1 MSSLILCL
9 ILQITEH
16 KNTIIKTPFKNIF
29 YFYYIMEIRKFNT
42 EFRKQLRMKIN
53 KLENVD
59 HYRNIYS
66 FIKMKVH
73 VSINKNGA
81 YFDLNKIDN
90 DTIEEI
96 NNYIDEYL

>member
-1 MSSLILCL
+1 
-9 ILQITEH
+9 
-16 KNTIIKTPFKNIF
+16 
-29 YFYYIMEIRKFNT
+29 MEIRKFNT
-42 EFRKQLRMKIN
+42 EFRKQLRIKIN

-59 HYRNIYS
+59 HNRNIYS

>member
-1 MSSLILCL
+1 
-9 ILQITEH
+9 
-16 KNTIIKTPFKNIF
+16 
-29 YFYYIMEIRKFNT
+29 MEIRKFNT

>member
-1 MSSLILCL
+1 MI
-9 ILQITEH
+9 
-16 KNTIIKTPFKNIF
+16 NKTPFKTIF
-29 YFYYIMEIRKFNT
+29 YIIEIRKFNT
-42 EFRKQLRMKIN
+42 EFRKQLRIKIN